1 MVYILVVRAA
11 GPNVQLSNFPVFPE
25 MATQPEVIAR
35 HSYARCLL
43 ERGIRTSSAVT
54 MLQAKFNVGR
64 SSAYEDLRIVQ
75 AELDASDDGPAQSE
89 PTVCPDTLQAQLVHA
104 LDKAF
109 ATDSYKE
116 IPKLIRLWTRSSAG
130 MVMRSRLKAWPTTWA
145 AEVVLQ

>member
-1 MVYILVVRAA
+1 
-11 GPNVQLSNFPVFPE
+11 
-25 MATQPEVIAR
+25 MATHPEVIAR

-64 SSAYEDLRIVQ
+64 SSAYEDLRIAQ

-109 ATDSYKE
+109 AADSYKE
-116 IPKLIRLWTRSSAG
+116 IPKLIKALDEVKRWNGYALQAEG
-130 MVMRSRLKAWPTTWA
+130 MSNHVGC
-145 AEVVLQ
+145 